1 MKEKTII
8 IIGAGIAGL
17 SAGCYAQMNG
27 YRSKIFELHDLPGGL
42 CTSWERNDFLFDGS
56 IHYLF
61 GSGTGQS
68 LNQMW
73 QELGAVQGRQMVN
86 HAEYQRITDG
96 ERTLIVYTDPDR
108 LEAHL
113 LEISPGDTKPICA
126 FCDGVRQFTH
136 FNFGAMYQKPRSLMT
151 IGDWFNLIKQM
162 LPFTPALAKWAL
174 LSCGD
179 FGNRFEDPFLRR
191 SLPLMFSW
199 KEAPVMMGMMLLAY
213 MHIGNA
219 GYPVGGSLEFARAIE
234 KRFLQLGG
242 EIYYE
247 GQVEK
252 ILVENDRA
260 VGVRLYNDETYF
272 ADYIVSTAD
281 GRSTIFDL
289 LSGEYTN
296 RGIRSMYDGHLPIL
310 QMLQVSLGVNRDLSD
325 EPHWITYLLDDPVLI
340 SGQYYT
346 DLGIQHYC
354 FDPTMAPEGK
364 SVIIVFLRTRYD
376 YWKRIYGR
384 RLYDREQSQASG
396 MVIEKLDQISPGIAD
411 AIETVDEAT
420 PVSYERYTGNWLG
433 ATSGWLLAKQTMPMM
448 LLGVRK
454 TLPGLS
460 HFYMAGQWV
469 EPGGTVT
476 LAAASGR
483 GAIQLICE
491 ADGKAFTSSKP

>member
-1 MKEKTII
+1 
-8 IIGAGIAGL
+8 
-17 SAGCYAQMNG
+17 
-27 YRSKIFELHDLPGGL
+27 
-42 CTSWERNDFLFDGS
+42 
-56 IHYLF
+56 
-61 GSGTGQS
+61 
-68 LNQMW
+68 
-73 QELGAVQGRQMVN
+73 
-86 HAEYQRITDG
+86 
-96 ERTLIVYTDPDR
+96 
-108 LEAHL
+108 
-113 LEISPGDTKPICA
+113 
-126 FCDGVRQFTH
+126 
-136 FNFGAMYQKPRSLMT
+136 
-151 IGDWFNLIKQM
+151 
-162 LPFTPALAKWAL
+162 
-174 LSCGD
+174 
-179 FGNRFEDPFLRR
+179 
-191 SLPLMFSW
+191 
-199 KEAPVMMGMMLLAY
+199 MMGMMLLAY